1 MNKVYS
7 NLGKLVTVDFL
18 LNKWLEWTELS
29 LLCEEALDFSKMTV
43 LNKQYHY
50 FKPQG
55 ETCVWLLSESH
66 MAVHTYP
73 ENKFFALDVFTCGE
87 EANPNKVVQHFIKNL
102 DIRYYNVNNIMR
114 GIQT

>member
-29 LLCEEALDFSKMTV
+29 LLCEEA
-43 LNKQYHY
+43 
-50 FKPQG
+50 
-55 ETCVWLLSESH
+55 
-66 MAVHTYP
+66 
-73 ENKFFALDVFTCGE
+73 
-87 EANPNKVVQHFIKNL
+87 VVEHFIKNL